1 MKTCA
6 ITGHRGVLGSS
17 FIKNN
22 PDIKYLK
29 FKGDLS
35 KKKDIHNFI
44 KQNSFD
50 FFLHFGAIVPTYK
63 VKNNFNYAKKVNYDS
78 TINIVKEIK
87 KKKVN
92 VWFFFSSSSHVYG
105 FSDKKIK
112 ETNKIKP
119 INSYGKLKALSEISI
134 KKILKN
140 SKVKFCIGRIF
151 SFTHKNQHKS
161 FFVPSVFK
169 GNAKEISTYR
179 DFIDVRDICSLIRTL
194 MNKEKT
200 GIFNIASGKKINL
213 LKIFSII
220 KKKKIRNI
228 NNPQN
233 NKFADINKIKS
244 LGWKPKYNIY
254 DILKSFHLL

>member
-35 KKKDIHNFI
+35 KKKDIHNII

-50 FFLHFGAIVPTYK
+50 FFFHFGAIVQTYK
-63 VKNNFNYAKKVNYDS
+63 VKNNFNYAKKVNYVS
-78 TINIVKEIK
+78 T
-87 KKKVN
+87 
-92 VWFFFSSSSHVYG
+92 
-105 FSDKKIK
+105 
-112 ETNKIKP
+112 
-119 INSYGKLKALSEISI
+119 
-134 KKILKN
+134 
-140 SKVKFCIGRIF
+140 
-151 SFTHKNQHKS
+151 
-161 FFVPSVFK
+161 
-169 GNAKEISTYR
+169 
-179 DFIDVRDICSLIRTL
+179 
-194 MNKEKT
+194 
-200 GIFNIASGKKINL
+200 INL

-220 KKKKIRNI
+220 KKKRIRNNI
-228 NNPQN
+228 NPQN

-254 DILKSFHLL
+254 DILKSFKKK

>member
-92 VWFFFSSSSHVYG
+92 VWFFF
-105 FSDKKIK
+105 
-112 ETNKIKP
+112 
-119 INSYGKLKALSEISI
+119 
-134 KKILKN
+134 
-140 SKVKFCIGRIF
+140 
-151 SFTHKNQHKS
+151 
-161 FFVPSVFK
+161 
-169 GNAKEISTYR
+169 
-179 DFIDVRDICSLIRTL
+179 
-194 MNKEKT
+194 
-200 GIFNIASGKKINL
+200 
-213 LKIFSII
+213 
-220 KKKKIRNI
+220 
-228 NNPQN
+228 
-233 NKFADINKIKS
+233 
-244 LGWKPKYNIY
+244 
-254 DILKSFHLL
+254 